1 MSFYSTMKSQ
11 KRSFPN
17 ERSQRFLACYAAS
30 SSLEYAHQLIRLNTP
45 SRWTLRFITLSLS
58 HQLHSSPSLSK
69 SSLFR
74 IPSSFNPRRLYT
86 ISPTFQ
92 PPPLPILL
100 PHLSLPSH
108 RTHPSQPKNIPSV
121 SSHNPCISPYSPS
134 PLLAPTPTSPRFQP
148 NIIVPIYDS
157 SRFRY
162 RRISCGLARRMGGSV
177 EGYRALSGRERDRM
191 NAIARVGGLGGS
203 YGLV

>member
-1 MSFYSTMKSQ
+1 MSDRRIPRLLCRQ
-11 KRSFPN
+11 QFP
-17 ERSQRFLACYAAS
+17 RMRAPAQT
-30 SSLEYAHQLIRLNTP
+30 LEH
-45 SRWTLRFITLSLS
+45 SLS
-58 HQLHSSPSLSK
+58 LHSSPHHALSLSPASFLAITTK

-74 IPSSFNPRRLYT
+74 IPRLLFNPIHLYT
-86 ISPTFQ
+86 ISPIFLR
-92 PPPLPILL
+92 PPLPIRL

-134 PLLAPTPTSPRFQP
+134 PLLAPTPTSPQSQP
-148 NIIVPIYDS
+148 SIIVPIYDS

-177 EGYRALSGRERDRM
+177 EGYRARSGRERDRM

-203 YGLV
+203 CGLV